1 MFGVLAGV
9 SAVHDILGVTDGG
22 SLAGKDTDW
31 AQSDNFFGAAV
42 LLSCVPID
50 ILQRDVARTAILPPA
65 FITLSGQRNGFRSS
79 MASRRRLESALQ
91 DARSPSNSTSDR

>member
-1 MFGVLAGV
+1 M
-9 SAVHDILGVTDGG
+9 DILGVTDGG

-42 LLSCVPID
+42 LLLCVPID

-65 FITLSGQRNGFRSS
+65 FITFEWT
-79 MASRRRLESALQ
+79 A
-91 DARSPSNSTSDR
+91 